1 MSTLHAASV
10 AATTYSGRF
19 YHHTRHGHRQE
30 QQQTTEHQTTTAV
43 AIIIR
48 VAANDKS
55 NRLNSTFMPSK
66 QQPAIVAAMCVVW
79 RTDALNQ
86 TASKGRLVC
95 YALQPSLY
103 QGCRLPL
110 ARYTRCSSCLI
121 GYRIHTAVKID
132 WLFV

>member
-1 MSTLHAASV
+1 V

-19 YHHTRHGHRQE
+19 YHHTRHGHRQEQQQTTRHGHRQE

-48 VAANDKS
+48 VAANNKS
-55 NRLNSTFMPSK
+55 NRLNSTLTPSK

-86 TASKGRLVC
+86 TASKG
-95 YALQPSLY
+95 
-103 QGCRLPL
+103 
-110 ARYTRCSSCLI
+110 LI
-121 GYRIHTAVKID
+121 GLLRTAA
-132 WLFV
+132 